1 MYEGKVILAAGGT
14 GAVGEGIVKYLA
26 ENGATVLVPTRS
38 EDKALDALGYV
49 DQPYRKNVFYLF
61 GDISDEADAQKMHDV
76 IVDHFEQLDGMV
88 SSLGGWWQGAA
99 LTDITKAEW
108 EELMQGLLTAH
119 FVASKTLMPLLL
131 QGSNYTFI
139 SGVSAEDAAFSKY
152 SGPVASA
159 GAAVLMLSELYA
171 VEMAGRFNV
180 NALVL
185 GPVNTRVRPT
195 SYRKDSYVSS
205 KTVGELIG
213 ALHFENANPITGERL
228 RVPDVE
234 AAASYLAKWRG

>member
-1 MYEGKVILAAGGT
+1 MYEGKVILVAGGT

-119 FVASKTLMPLLL
+119 FVASKTLMPLLR

-152 SGPVASA
+152 SGPVAPA

-213 ALHFENANPITGERL
+213 ALHFENANPISGERL

>member
-1 MYEGKVILAAGGT
+1 MYEGKVILVAGGT

-88 SSLGGWWQGAA
+88 SSLDGWWQGAA

-119 FVASKTLMPLLL
+119 FVASKTLMPLLR

-152 SGPVASA
+152 SGPVAPA

>member
-1 MYEGKVILAAGGT
+1 MYEGKVILVAGGT

-119 FVASKTLMPLLL
+119 FVASKTLMPLLR

-152 SGPVASA
+152 SGPVAPA

-171 VEMAGRFNV
+171 VEMVGRFNV

>member
-1 MYEGKVILAAGGT
+1 MYEGKVILVAGGT

-26 ENGATVLVPTRS
+26 ENGATVLVPTRF

-119 FVASKTLMPLLL
+119 FVASNTLMPLLR

-152 SGPVASA
+152 SGPVAPA

>member
-1 MYEGKVILAAGGT
+1 MYEGKVILVASGT

-119 FVASKTLMPLLL
+119 FVASKTLMPLLR

-152 SGPVASA
+152 SGPVAPA